1 MANFSRNEK
10 SKKKGKVC
18 GQCEN
23 NAALLVCLEC
33 GEDYC
38 SGCFAQIHQKGALK
52 LHRTTLLQARS
63 QVLSRV
69 LDIAHGFIKEV
80 NPDETTG
87 GNNSMKETSGIQH
100 VPKVLSPKGSHSE
113 VEITTAKRAECT
125 KPGERL
131 LCEGSFDEEASSQS
145 FQEELSQWR
154 TENCEDQEKWNLR
167 SAIPDSLEDCEVQT
181 NLKIWREP
189 LNVEFK
195 EDSLSYME
203 KLWLKKHRRTPQEQ
217 LLSLLPDTFM
227 HPYETSSEAQ
237 CVQNRNDEDSDVEET
252 KVQYPAFFLPVE
264 ELNTE
269 RSETSIKIIELDDTY
284 EEEFEEPGNLVPYK
298 VELANADSQ
307 LRHTFHDD
315 QKNSFPCEKD
325 SYQHHIFNKVKTDLS
340 KFDLPHNSTYYR
352 DNIKEGT
359 SNGDFEN
366 IVHPDSYY
374 PDMEK
379 VGESSTSETKLKEK
393 SINIGSNRNFDDS
406 NVSPE
411 SKNFL
416 PTIDKSFFEEKL
428 SQETKESLE
437 FSNVYEKPNFE
448 DSTSKESSLLLQA
461 IAIRSKPITQQ
472 FQGLERFFT
481 FDTNERCNLLPSHS
495 LQYSYSYTRIALSG
509 DQEWSP
515 DSSLSTHAD
524 DTVAL
529 GVLQSVQHISPR
541 IEQQKDQKSQR
552 PSTANLPLSNLI
564 KKSSRCLS
572 YSPPQSRSAAAL
584 SLSRAASEI
593 SESDCIDMSSQNVPF
608 LGNIAHQQSLDSSEK
623 ELNML
628 RNLEDP
634 SEKLYDL
641 TSEELSAFNN
651 HSLKR
656 SRSSSDFYNT
666 SHVNGPCGS
675 ELSSSGEDTKM
686 QPSLSLSESSTDE
699 KEDLLDKQLVITA
712 SRSKSI

>member
-1 MANFSRNEK
+1 MISQNNGTTIKLSPGKVKLKLLKQQLQEPVKQPINYKMANFSRNEK

-352 DNIKEGT
+352 DNIK
-359 SNGDFEN
+359 
-366 IVHPDSYY
+366 
-374 PDMEK
+374 
-379 VGESSTSETKLKEK
+379 
-393 SINIGSNRNFDDS
+393 
-406 NVSPE
+406 
-411 SKNFL
+411 
-416 PTIDKSFFEEKL
+416 
-428 SQETKESLE
+428 
-437 FSNVYEKPNFE
+437 
-448 DSTSKESSLLLQA
+448 
-461 IAIRSKPITQQ
+461 
-472 FQGLERFFT
+472 
-481 FDTNERCNLLPSHS
+481 
-495 LQYSYSYTRIALSG
+495 G